1 MLDQHSTVLN
11 IGTVNSAT
19 LNSLTLK
26 NAISDSETLHQ
37 CNIKKYN
44 I

>member
-11 IGTVNSAT
+11 IGTVNSGT
-19 LNSLTLK
+19 LNSSTLK

-37 CNIKKYN
+37 SSIKTCNI
-44 I
+44 